1 MICQETLS
9 LQSMNN
15 YLPILA
21 IETSGDLCSVAL
33 MLDKNSFVELNYLQK
48 HIHSKKIIEM
58 IDVVLRSAK
67 KDIKDVKAIAVSSGP
82 GSFTGLRIG
91 FSAAKG
97 LALGAG
103 IQIVPVPT
111 FNAAAGHICK
121 TLPDNLK
128 FIIATKA
135 SIEEIYAAK
144 YQAVDSKYKIVEDV
158 EVVRKENF
166 ENYCDGYDLIFGNIE
181 GRQLNFTA
189 RSIAEW
195 AYLFGNDLLTF
206 DYDYLEPEYF
216 GNPFL
221 KQKVKVKK

>member
-1 MICQETLS
+1 
-9 LQSMNN
+9 MNN

-58 IDVVLRSAK
+58 IDVVLKSAE

-103 IQIVPVPT
+103 VQIIPVPT

-121 TLPDNLK
+121 TLPEKSK
-128 FIIATKA
+128 FIIETKA
-135 SIEEIYAAK
+135 SLEEVYAAK
-144 YQAVDSKYKIVEDV
+144 YQAGDSKFQIIKDV
-158 EVVRKENF
+158 EVVRRENIK
-166 ENYCDGYDLIFGNIE
+166 NYCEGYDLIFGNIE
-181 GRQLNFTA
+181 GRPLNLTA
-189 RSIAEW
+189 ISITEW

-221 KQKVKVKK
+221 KQNVKVKK

>member
-1 MICQETLS
+1 
-9 LQSMNN
+9 MNN

-21 IETSGDLCSVAL
+21 IETSGELCSVAL

-58 IDVVLRSAK
+58 IDSVLKNAE
-67 KDIKDVKAIAVSSGP
+67 KDINDVKAIAVSAGP

-103 IQIVPVPT
+103 LQIIPVPT
-111 FNAAAGHICK
+111 FDTAAEHICK
-121 TLPDNLK
+121 TLPNDSK
-128 FIIATKA
+128 FIIANKA
-135 SIEEIYAAK
+135 SIEEIYTAK
-144 YQAVDSKYKIVEDV
+144 YQTVDDKINVVENV
-158 EVVRKENF
+158 GIVRKENF
-166 ENYCDGYDLIFGNIE
+166 KYYCEGFELIFGNVE
-181 GRQLNFTA
+181 GRLLNFTA

-216 GNPFL
+216 GNPFS
-221 KQKVKVKK
+221 KKKM